1 MDHENYGSC
10 HVTPDAGKESKGTGV
25 EFGFPKSVVTRVR
38 RRLTEEKPYQKAKA
52 SKSGATAKSRLQLA
66 LASALGAVPWQMP
79 DITSSAQAAVKEGLS
94 HLP

>member
-1 MDHENYGSC
+1 MKTTD
-10 HVTPDAGKESKGTGV
+10 HVTLLLMQGRSPKELV
-25 EFGFPKSVVTRVR
+25 EFGFPKSVVTRMR

-52 SKSGATAKSRLQLA
+52 SKSGATAKNRLQLA